1 MQSEATGSG
10 EKSVYRIGG
19 ASGEGVQG
27 EPPLQIDSPSFLFM
41 TASCPKRHRMSTLA
55 GM

>member
-1 MQSEATGSG
+1 MRSEAAGSG

-19 ASGEGVQG
+19 ASGGGVQG
-27 EPPLQIDSPSFLFM
+27 EPPLQIGSLSFLFM
-41 TASCPKRHRMSTLA
+41 TASCSKRHRMSTSV